1 MFQSLLLQFF
11 LVPCEHVFVASGL
24 LEFMTRYVSGSST
37 QNLLN
42 QAMAPIERDLAVGY
56 GEILLALAVT
66 LVCSRPELLITT
78 ALFRRELR
86 CCVGLMRAGNWIFG
100 EQRV

>member
-1 MFQSLLLQFF
+1 MATPMFQSLLLQFF

-24 LEFMTRYVSGSST
+24 LELMMRYVSGSST

-66 LVCSRPELLITT
+66 LVCSRPEPDHHCIVQ
-78 ALFRRELR
+78 A
-86 CCVGLMRAGNWIFG
+86 
-100 EQRV
+100 